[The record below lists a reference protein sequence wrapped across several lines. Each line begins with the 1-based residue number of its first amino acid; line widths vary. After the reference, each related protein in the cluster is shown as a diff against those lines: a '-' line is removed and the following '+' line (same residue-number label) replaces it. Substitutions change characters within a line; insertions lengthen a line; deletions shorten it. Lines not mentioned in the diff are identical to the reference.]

1 MLILLLPFTCVNTD
15 KLSKAKIKS
24 TVAEKRAVI
33 SWPNP
38 GFPAKWNLMLIPRLR
53 VLTSQRYT
61 ISAGRINSNV
71 ILRGKQSGVLLVFQI
86 NFQFFNFFIWFLFYI
101 YLLFTYYLFIWS
113 SVSSIQ
119 FFFIYLFIFLILSM
133 YSLVYFLRSYSDG
146 HLSSYDLFL
155 CKCRCRC
162 GEMSAFF
169 HATAQCPI

>member
-1 MLILLLPFTCVNTD
+1 MLILLLMFTCLNTD
-15 KLSKAKIKS
+15 RLSKAKIKS

-38 GFPAKWNLMLIPRLR
+38 GFPAKWNLKLIPRLR
-53 VLTSQRYT
+53 VLTSQRYS
-61 ISAGRINSNV
+61 ISAGRINSHV
-71 ILRGKQSGVLLVFQI
+71 ILRRKQSGVLLVFQI

-119 FFFIYLFIFLILSM
+119 FFSFFIYFLEFYHCI

-146 HLSSYDLFL
+146 HPSS
-155 CKCRCRC
+155 
-162 GEMSAFF
+162 
-169 HATAQCPI
+169 